1 MAIVIP
7 LDTVR
12 TRLILDGK
20 KSSKTAKEVFIEI
33 AKEEGM

>member
-20 KSSKTAKEVFIEI
+20 KASKTAKEVFIEI
-33 AKEEGM
+33 VKEEGM